1 VLLPA
6 KTAGRYQKSFTAMT
20 RLLVSVF
27 SSLALIGSG
36 WVFAESD
43 IATLESVIEKYRADV
58 VLASG
63 GSAEA
68 SPLFMSQA
76 ERRIAFAHFDV
87 LYPTRVIRSSGMAS
101 PLPAA
106 PADLGGVRFTVNE
119 RDMTVAELLDS
130 AHLMGFL
137 VVQDGKVLME
147 HYAAD
152 HGANVPWVT
161 FSVTK
166 SVTSLLIGAAVH
178 DGYIDSVADP
188 IVKYLPRL
196 AGSEY
201 GESRVQDILQM
212 ASGIAWNEDYEDP
225 ESDVARAAALNGVAL
240 TDYLAGLPRVAP
252 SGTRF
257 NYNTA
262 ESNLLGEVLRSA
274 IGMNAAPYL
283 SQKIWQPMGM
293 ESDANWL
300 LSLPEDRETGGCCI
314 SATLRDYARLGL
326 LALADGVLPDGT
338 RVLPEKWMAASTAP
352 SQAYD
357 GYGYKWWL
365 DAGGRYGAYGIFG
378 QTIAVDPKTR
388 LVIAVHS
395 NGQAASG
402 SAYGQELEA
411 ALAAISEHLRGG

>member
-1 VLLPA
+1 MPRFLILVF
-6 KTAGRYQKSFTAMT
+6 G
-20 RLLVSVF
+20 LLV
-27 SSLALIGSG
+27 LIGSG
-36 WVFAESD
+36 GVAAEGD
-43 IATLESVIEKYRADV
+43 TATLESVISKYRADV

-87 LYPTRVIRSSGMAS
+87 LFPTRVIRNSGEAS
-101 PLPAA
+101 PLP
-106 PADLGGVRFTVNE
+106 PAQVDLSSVRFTANE
-119 RDMTVAELLDS
+119 KDMTVGELLDS
-130 AHLMGFL
+130 EQMMGLL

-152 HGANVPWVT
+152 HGADVPWVT

-166 SVTSLLIGAAVH
+166 SVTSLLIGAAIH

-240 TDYLAGLPRVAP
+240 TDYLVQLPRVAP
-252 SGTRF
+252 PGTRF

-338 RVLPEKWMAASTAP
+338 RILPEGWMAASTTP
-352 SQAYD
+352 SEGYD

-365 DAGGRYGAYGIFG
+365 DADGRYGAYGIFG
-378 QTIAVDPKTR
+378 QTIAVDPKAK

-395 NGQAASG
+395 NAQAADG
-402 SAYGQELEA
+402 SAYGQKLEA

>member
-1 VLLPA
+1 MSRFLI
-6 KTAGRYQKSFTAMT
+6 SF
-20 RLLVSVF
+20 F
-27 SSLALIGSG
+27 GSLALSGAG
-36 WVFAESD
+36 WVVAESD
-43 IATLESVIEKYRADV
+43 TATLESVIAKYRADV
-58 VLASG
+58 LLASG

-87 LYPTRVIRSSGMAS
+87 LYPTRVIRGSGVPS
-101 PLPAA
+101 PLPSL
-106 PADLGGVRFTVNE
+106 PVDLSGVSFNANE
-119 RDMTVAELLDS
+119 TDMTVADLLNS
-130 AHLMGFL
+130 EHLMGLL

-152 HGANVPWVT
+152 HGADVPWVT

-166 SVTSLLIGAAVH
+166 SVTSLLVGAAIH
-178 DGYIDSVADP
+178 DGYIDSVVDP

-240 TDYLAGLPRVAP
+240 TDYLAQLPRVAP
-252 SGTRF
+252 PGARF

-338 RVLPEKWMAASTAP
+338 RVLPEGWMAASTAP
-352 SQAYD
+352 SQGYE

-365 DAGGRYGAYGIFG
+365 DADGRYGAYGIFG
-378 QTIAVDPKTR
+378 QTIAVDPKAK

-395 NGQAASG
+395 NAQTASG
-402 SAYGQELEA
+402 SGFSQELEA
-411 ALAAISEHLRGG
+411 ALAAISEHLRN

>member
-1 VLLPA
+1 MSRFLI
-6 KTAGRYQKSFTAMT
+6 SF
-20 RLLVSVF
+20 F
-27 SSLALIGSG
+27 GSLALICSG
-36 WVFAESD
+36 WVFAEGD
-43 IATLESVIEKYRADV
+43 TATLESVIAKYRADV
-58 VLASG
+58 LLASG
-63 GSAEA
+63 GTVET

-87 LYPTRVIRSSGMAS
+87 LFPTRVIRSSGEAS
-101 PLPAA
+101 PLLSA
-106 PADLGGVRFTVNE
+106 PVDLSSVRFTANE
-119 RDMTVAELLDS
+119 TDMTVGELLDS
-130 AHLMGFL
+130 EHLMGLL

-147 HYAAD
+147 HYAPD
-152 HGANVPWVT
+152 HGADVPWVT

-166 SVTSLLIGAAVH
+166 SVTSLLIGAAIH
-178 DGYIDSVADP
+178 DGYIDSVTDSV
-188 IVKYLPRL
+188 VKYLPRL

-240 TDYLAGLPRVAP
+240 TDYLAQLPRVAP
-252 SGTRF
+252 PGIRF

-326 LALADGVLPDGT
+326 FALADGVLPDGT
-338 RVLPEKWMAASTAP
+338 RVLPERWMAASTAP
-352 SQAYD
+352 SQGYE

-365 DAGGRYGAYGIFG
+365 DADGRYGAYGIFG
-378 QTIAVDPKTR
+378 QTIAVDPKAR

-402 SAYGQELEA
+402 STYGRELEA
-411 ALAAISEHLRGG
+411 ALAAISEHLRGR

>member
-1 VLLPA
+1 M
-6 KTAGRYQKSFTAMT
+6 S
-20 RLLVSVF
+20 RLLISLF
-27 SSLALIGSG
+27 GSLAFIGSG

-43 IATLESVIEKYRADV
+43 AATLESVIAKYGADV
-58 VLASG
+58 VLAAG
-63 GSAEA
+63 GSVEA

-87 LYPTRVIRSSGMAS
+87 LFPTRVIRSSGLAS
-101 PLPAA
+101 SLPTALV
-106 PADLGGVRFTVNE
+106 DLSGIRFTANE
-119 RDMTVAELLDS
+119 TDMTVGELLDS
-130 AHLMGFL
+130 EHLMGLL

-152 HGANVPWVT
+152 HGADVPWVT

-166 SVTSLLIGAAVH
+166 SVTSLLIGAAIH
-178 DGYIDSVADP
+178 DGYIDSVTDS

-240 TDYLAGLPRVAP
+240 TDYLAQLPRVAP
-252 SGTRF
+252 PGERF

-338 RVLPEKWMAASTAP
+338 RVLPAGWMAASTAP
-352 SQAYD
+352 SQGYE

-365 DAGGRYGAYGIFG
+365 DADGRYGAYGIFG
-378 QTIAVDPKTR
+378 QVIAVDPIAK

-395 NGQAASG
+395 NAQAASG
-402 SAYGQELEA
+402 SAYGLELEA
-411 ALAAISEHLRGG
+411 ALAAISEHLQGP

>member
-1 VLLPA
+1 MSRFLI
-6 KTAGRYQKSFTAMT
+6 SFFGS
-20 RLLVSVF
+20 LV
-27 SSLALIGSG
+27 LIGSG

-43 IATLESVIEKYRADV
+43 TATLESVIAKYRADV
-58 VLASG
+58 LLASG
-63 GSAEA
+63 GSVET

-87 LYPTRVIRSSGMAS
+87 LFPTRVIRSSGETS
-101 PLPAA
+101 PLPSA
-106 PADLGGVRFTVNE
+106 PDDLSSVRFTANE
-119 RDMTVAELLDS
+119 KDMTVGELLDS
-130 AHLMGFL
+130 EHLMGLL

-152 HGANVPWVT
+152 HGADVPWVT

-166 SVTSLLIGAAVH
+166 SVTSLLIGAAIH

-188 IVKYLPRL
+188 IVRYLPRL

-201 GESRVQDILQM
+201 GESRVQDILHM

-240 TDYLAGLPRVAP
+240 TDYLAQLPRVAP
-252 SGTRF
+252 PGTRF

-274 IGMNAAPYL
+274 LGMNAAPYL
-283 SQKIWQPMGM
+283 SQKIWRPMGM

-338 RVLPEKWMAASTAP
+338 RVLPEGWMAASTTP
-352 SQAYD
+352 SQGYE

-365 DAGGRYGAYGIFG
+365 DADGRYGAYGIFG
-378 QTIAVDPKTR
+378 QVIAVDPKAK
-388 LVIAVHS
+388 LVVAVHS
-395 NGQAASG
+395 NAQAASG
-402 SAYGQELEA
+402 SAYSKELEA
-411 ALAAISEHLRGG
+411 ALAAISAQLRQ

>member
-1 VLLPA
+1 MSRFLI
-6 KTAGRYQKSFTAMT
+6 SF
-20 RLLVSVF
+20 F
-27 SSLALIGSG
+27 GSLALIGSG
-36 WVFAESD
+36 WAFAESD
-43 IATLESVIEKYRADV
+43 TATLESVIAKYRADV
-58 VLASG
+58 LLASG
-63 GSAEA
+63 GSVET

-87 LYPTRVIRSSGMAS
+87 LFPTRVIRSSGEAS
-101 PLPAA
+101 PLPSA
-106 PADLGGVRFTVNE
+106 PVDLSSVRFTANE
-119 RDMTVAELLDS
+119 TDMTVGELLDS
-130 AHLMGFL
+130 EHLMGLL

-147 HYAAD
+147 HYAPD
-152 HGANVPWVT
+152 HGAEVPWVT

-166 SVTSLLIGAAVH
+166 SVTSLLIGAALH
-178 DGYIDSVADP
+178 DGYIDSVTDP

-196 AGSEY
+196 AGSDY
-201 GESRVQDILQM
+201 GESSVQDILQM

-240 TDYLAGLPRVAP
+240 TDYLAQLPRVAP
-252 SGTRF
+252 PGTRF

-274 IGMNAAPYL
+274 LGMNAAPYL

-293 ESDANWL
+293 ESDATWL

-338 RVLPEKWMAASTAP
+338 RVLPEGWMAASTTP
-352 SQAYD
+352 SRGYE

-365 DAGGRYGAYGIFG
+365 DAAGRYGAYGIFG
-378 QTIAVDPKTR
+378 QVISVDPEAK

-395 NGQAASG
+395 NAPAASG
-402 SAYGQELEA
+402 SAYSQELEA
-411 ALAAISEHLRGG
+411 ALAAISAHLRGH

>member
-1 VLLPA
+1 MSRFLIIFF
-6 KTAGRYQKSFTAMT
+6 GSM
-20 RLLVSVF
+20 
-27 SSLALIGSG
+27 ALIGSG
-36 WVFAESD
+36 WAFADSD
-43 IATLESVIEKYRADV
+43 TATLESVIAKYRADV
-58 VLASG
+58 LLASG
-63 GSAEA
+63 GSVET
-68 SPLFMSQA
+68 SPLFMSQP
-76 ERRIAFAHFDV
+76 ERRIAFAHFD
-87 LYPTRVIRSSGMAS
+87 LLFPTRVIRSSGVAS
-101 PLPAA
+101 SLPAA
-106 PADLGGVRFTVNE
+106 PVDLSGVRFTANE
-119 RDMTVAELLDS
+119 TEMTVGELLNS
-130 AHLMGFL
+130 EHLMGLL

-147 HYAAD
+147 HYAPD
-152 HGANVPWVT
+152 HGADVPWVT

-166 SVTSLLIGAAVH
+166 SVTSLLIGAAIH
-178 DGYIDSVADP
+178 DGYIDSVTDP

-240 TDYLAGLPRVAP
+240 TDYLAQLPRVAP
-252 SGTRF
+252 PGTRF

-274 IGMNAAPYL
+274 LGMNAAPYL

-338 RVLPEKWMAASTAP
+338 RVLPKGWMAASTMP
-352 SQAYD
+352 SQGYE

-365 DAGGRYGAYGIFG
+365 DADGRYGAYGIFG
-378 QTIAVDPKTR
+378 QTIAVDPTGK

-395 NGQAASG
+395 NAQAASG
-402 SAYGQELEA
+402 SAYSQELDA
-411 ALAAISEHLRGG
+411 ALAAISEHLR

>member
-1 VLLPA
+1 MPRFLILVF
-6 KTAGRYQKSFTAMT
+6 G
-20 RLLVSVF
+20 LLV
-27 SSLALIGSG
+27 LIGSG
-36 WVFAESD
+36 GVAAEGD
-43 IATLESVIEKYRADV
+43 TATLESVISKYRADV

-87 LYPTRVIRSSGMAS
+87 LFPTRVIRNSGEAS
-101 PLPAA
+101 PLP
-106 PADLGGVRFTVNE
+106 PAQVDLSSVRFTANE
-119 RDMTVAELLDS
+119 KDMTVGELLDS
-130 AHLMGFL
+130 EQMMGLL

-152 HGANVPWVT
+152 HGADVPWVT

-166 SVTSLLIGAAVH
+166 SVTSLLIGAAIH

-240 TDYLAGLPRVAP
+240 TDYLVQLPRVAP
-252 SGTRF
+252 PGTRF

-326 LALADGVLPDGT
+326 FALADGVLPDGT
-338 RVLPEKWMAASTAP
+338 RILPEGWMAASTTP
-352 SQAYD
+352 SEGYV

-365 DAGGRYGAYGIFG
+365 DADGRYGAYGIFG
-378 QTIAVDPKTR
+378 QTIAVDPKAK

-395 NGQAASG
+395 NAQAADG
-402 SAYGQELEA
+402 SAYGQKLEA

>member
-1 VLLPA
+1 MPRFLI
-6 KTAGRYQKSFTAMT
+6 SF
-20 RLLVSVF
+20 F
-27 SSLALIGSG
+27 GSLALIGSG

-43 IATLESVIEKYRADV
+43 TATLESVIEKYRADV
-58 VLASG
+58 VLESG

-87 LYPTRVIRSSGMAS
+87 LYPTRVIRGSGVAS
-101 PLPAA
+101 PLPGAA
-106 PADLGGVRFTVNE
+106 VDLSGVSFNANE
-119 RDMTVAELLDS
+119 TDMTVADLLES
-130 AHLMGFL
+130 EYLMGLL
-137 VVQDGKVLME
+137 VVQGGKVLME

-152 HGANVPWVT
+152 HGADVPWVT

-166 SVTSLLIGAAVH
+166 SVTSLLIGAAIH
-178 DGYIDSVADP
+178 EGYIDSVADP

-212 ASGIAWNEDYEDP
+212 ASGIAWNEDYEDS

-240 TDYLAGLPRVAP
+240 TDYLAQLPRVAP
-252 SGTRF
+252 PGTRF
-257 NYNTA
+257 NYNTV

-293 ESDANWL
+293 QSDANWL

-338 RVLPEKWMAASTAP
+338 RILPEGWMAASTAP
-352 SQAYD
+352 SQGYE

-365 DAGGRYGAYGIFG
+365 DADGRYGAYGIFG
-378 QTIAVDPKTR
+378 QTIAIDPEAQ

-395 NGQAASG
+395 NAQAASG

-411 ALAAISEHLRGG
+411 ALAAISEHLRGR

>member
-1 VLLPA
+1 MPRFLISVF
-6 KTAGRYQKSFTAMT
+6 G
-20 RLLVSVF
+20 LLV
-27 SSLALIGSG
+27 LIDSG
-36 WVFAESD
+36 GVAAEGD
-43 IATLESVIEKYRADV
+43 TATLESVISKYRADV

-87 LYPTRVIRSSGMAS
+87 LFPTRVIRNSGEAS
-101 PLPAA
+101 PLP
-106 PADLGGVRFTVNE
+106 PAQVDLSSVRFTANE
-119 RDMTVAELLDS
+119 KDMTVGELLDS
-130 AHLMGFL
+130 EQMMGLL

-152 HGANVPWVT
+152 HGADVPWVT

-166 SVTSLLIGAAVH
+166 SVTSLLIGAAIH

-240 TDYLAGLPRVAP
+240 TDYLVQLPRVAP
-252 SGTRF
+252 PGTRF

-326 LALADGVLPDGT
+326 FALADGVLPDGT
-338 RVLPEKWMAASTAP
+338 RILPEGWMAASTTP
-352 SQAYD
+352 SEGYV

-365 DAGGRYGAYGIFG
+365 DADGRYGAYGIFG
-378 QTIAVDPKTR
+378 QTIAVDPKAK

-395 NGQAASG
+395 NAQAADG
-402 SAYGQELEA
+402 SVYGQKLEA

>member
-1 VLLPA
+1 MPRFLI
-6 KTAGRYQKSFTAMT
+6 SF
-20 RLLVSVF
+20 F
-27 SSLALIGSG
+27 GSLALIGSG
-36 WVFAESD
+36 WVLAESD
-43 IATLESVIEKYRADV
+43 TATLESVIAKYRADV
-58 VLASG
+58 LLASG
-63 GSAEA
+63 GSVET

-87 LYPTRVIRSSGMAS
+87 LFPTRVIRSSGEAS
-101 PLPAA
+101 PLPSA
-106 PADLGGVRFTVNE
+106 PVDLSSVRFTANE
-119 RDMTVAELLDS
+119 TDMALGELLDS
-130 AHLMGFL
+130 EHLMGLL
-137 VVQDGKVLME
+137 VVQYGKVLME

-152 HGANVPWVT
+152 HGVDVPWVT

-166 SVTSLLIGAAVH
+166 SVTSLLIGTAIH

-225 ESDVARAAALNGVAL
+225 QSDVARAAALNGVVL
-240 TDYLAGLPRVAP
+240 TDYLAQLPRVASP
-252 SGTRF
+252 GTRF

-326 LALADGVLPDGT
+326 LALSDGVLPDGT
-338 RVLPEKWMAASTAP
+338 RVLPEDWMAASTAP
-352 SQAYD
+352 SQGYE

-365 DAGGRYGAYGIFG
+365 DEDGRYGAYGIFG
-378 QTIAVDPKTR
+378 QTIAVDPKAK

-395 NGQAASG
+395 NAEAASG

-411 ALAAISEHLRGG
+411 ALAAISEHLRDR

>member
-1 VLLPA
+1 MPRFLI
-6 KTAGRYQKSFTAMT
+6 SF
-20 RLLVSVF
+20 F
-27 SSLALIGSG
+27 GSLALIGSG

-43 IATLESVIEKYRADV
+43 TATLESVIEKYRADV
-58 VLASG
+58 VLESG

-68 SPLFMSQA
+68 SPLFMGQA

-87 LYPTRVIRSSGMAS
+87 LYPTRVIRGSGVAS
-101 PLPAA
+101 PLPGAA
-106 PADLGGVRFTVNE
+106 VDLSGVSFNANE
-119 RDMTVAELLDS
+119 TDMTVADLLES
-130 AHLMGFL
+130 EHLMGLL

-152 HGANVPWVT
+152 HGADVPWVT

-166 SVTSLLIGAAVH
+166 SVTSLLIGAAIH
-178 DGYIDSVADP
+178 EGYIDSVADP

-212 ASGIAWNEDYEDP
+212 ASGIAWNEDYEDS

-240 TDYLAGLPRVAP
+240 TDYLAQLPRVAP
-252 SGTRF
+252 PGTRF

-326 LALADGVLPDGT
+326 FALADGVLPDGT
-338 RVLPEKWMAASTAP
+338 RILPEGWMAASTTP
-352 SQAYD
+352 SEGYD

-365 DAGGRYGAYGIFG
+365 DVDGRYGAYGIFG
-378 QTIAVDPKTR
+378 QTIAVDPKAK

-395 NGQAASG
+395 NAQAADG
-402 SAYGQELEA
+402 SAYGQKLEA

>member
-1 VLLPA
+1 MPRFLILVF
-6 KTAGRYQKSFTAMT
+6 G
-20 RLLVSVF
+20 LLV
-27 SSLALIGSG
+27 LIGSG
-36 WVFAESD
+36 GVAAEGD
-43 IATLESVIEKYRADV
+43 TATLESVISKYRADV

-87 LYPTRVIRSSGMAS
+87 LFPTRVIRNSGEAS
-101 PLPAA
+101 PLP
-106 PADLGGVRFTVNE
+106 PAQVDLSSVRFTANE
-119 RDMTVAELLDS
+119 KDMAVGELLDS
-130 AHLMGFL
+130 EQMMGLL

-152 HGANVPWVT
+152 HGADVPWVT

-166 SVTSLLIGAAVH
+166 SVTSLLIGAAIH

-240 TDYLAGLPRVAP
+240 ADYLVQLPRVAP
-252 SGTRF
+252 PGTRF

-326 LALADGVLPDGT
+326 FALADGVLPDGT
-338 RVLPEKWMAASTAP
+338 RILPEGWMAASTTP
-352 SQAYD
+352 SEGYD

-365 DAGGRYGAYGIFG
+365 DADGRYGAYGIFG
-378 QTIAVDPKTR
+378 QTIAVDPKAK

-395 NGQAASG
+395 NAQAADG
-402 SAYGQELEA
+402 SAYGQKLEA

>member
-1 VLLPA
+1 MSRFLI
-6 KTAGRYQKSFTAMT
+6 SF
-20 RLLVSVF
+20 F
-27 SSLALIGSG
+27 GSLALICSG
-36 WVFAESD
+36 WVFAEGD
-43 IATLESVIEKYRADV
+43 TATLESVIAKYRADV
-58 VLASG
+58 LLASG
-63 GSAEA
+63 GTVET

-87 LYPTRVIRSSGMAS
+87 LFPTRVIRSSGEAS
-101 PLPAA
+101 PLPSA
-106 PADLGGVRFTVNE
+106 PVDLSSVRFTANE
-119 RDMTVAELLDS
+119 TGMTVGELLDS
-130 AHLMGFL
+130 EHLMGLL

-147 HYAAD
+147 HYAPD
-152 HGANVPWVT
+152 HGADVPWVT

-166 SVTSLLIGAAVH
+166 SVTSLLIGAAIH
-178 DGYIDSVADP
+178 DGYIDSVTDSV
-188 IVKYLPRL
+188 VKYLPRL

-212 ASGIAWNEDYEDP
+212 ASGIAWNEDYENP

-240 TDYLAGLPRVAP
+240 TDYLAQLPRVAP
-252 SGTRF
+252 PGIRF

-326 LALADGVLPDGT
+326 FALADGVLPDGT
-338 RVLPEKWMAASTAP
+338 RVLPERWMAASTAP
-352 SQAYD
+352 SQGYE

-365 DAGGRYGAYGIFG
+365 DADGRYGAYGIFG
-378 QTIAVDPKTR
+378 QTIAVDPKAR

-402 SAYGQELEA
+402 STYGRELEA
-411 ALAAISEHLRGG
+411 ALAAISEHLRGR

>member
-1 VLLPA
+1 MSRFLI
-6 KTAGRYQKSFTAMT
+6 SF
-20 RLLVSVF
+20 F
-27 SSLALIGSG
+27 GSLALICSG
-36 WVFAESD
+36 WVFAEGD
-43 IATLESVIEKYRADV
+43 TATLESVIAKYRADV
-58 VLASG
+58 LLASG
-63 GSAEA
+63 GTVET

-87 LYPTRVIRSSGMAS
+87 LFPTRVIRSSGEAS
-101 PLPAA
+101 PLLSA
-106 PADLGGVRFTVNE
+106 PVDLSSVRFTANE
-119 RDMTVAELLDS
+119 TDMTVGELLDS
-130 AHLMGFL
+130 EHLMGLL

-147 HYAAD
+147 HYAPD
-152 HGANVPWVT
+152 HGADVPWVT

-166 SVTSLLIGAAVH
+166 SVTSLLIGAAIH
-178 DGYIDSVADP
+178 DGYIDSVTDSV
-188 IVKYLPRL
+188 VKYLPRL

-212 ASGIAWNEDYEDP
+212 ASGIAWNEDYENP

-240 TDYLAGLPRVAP
+240 TDYLAQLPRVAP
-252 SGTRF
+252 PGIRF

-326 LALADGVLPDGT
+326 FALADGVLPDGT
-338 RVLPEKWMAASTAP
+338 RVLPERWMAASTAP
-352 SQAYD
+352 SQGYE

-365 DAGGRYGAYGIFG
+365 DADGRYGAYGIFG
-378 QTIAVDPKTR
+378 QTIAVDPKAR

-402 SAYGQELEA
+402 SIYGRELEA
-411 ALAAISEHLRGG
+411 ALAAISEHLRGR

>member
-1 VLLPA
+1 MPRFLILVF
-6 KTAGRYQKSFTAMT
+6 G
-20 RLLVSVF
+20 LLV
-27 SSLALIGSG
+27 LIGSG
-36 WVFAESD
+36 GVAAEGD
-43 IATLESVIEKYRADV
+43 TATLESVISKYRADV

-87 LYPTRVIRSSGMAS
+87 LFPTRVIRNSGEAS
-101 PLPAA
+101 PLP
-106 PADLGGVRFTVNE
+106 PAQVDLSSVRFTANE
-119 RDMTVAELLDS
+119 KDMTVGELLDS
-130 AHLMGFL
+130 EQMMGLL

-152 HGANVPWVT
+152 HGADVPWVT

-166 SVTSLLIGAAVH
+166 SVTSLLIGAAIH

-240 TDYLAGLPRVAP
+240 TDYLVQLPRVAP
-252 SGTRF
+252 PGTRF

-326 LALADGVLPDGT
+326 FALADGVLPDGT
-338 RVLPEKWMAASTAP
+338 RILPEGWMAASTTP
-352 SQAYD
+352 SEGYD

-365 DAGGRYGAYGIFG
+365 DADGRYGAYGIFG
-378 QTIAVDPKTR
+378 QTIAVDPKAK

-395 NGQAASG
+395 NAQAADG
-402 SAYGQELEA
+402 SAYGQKLEA
-411 ALAAISEHLRGG
+411 ARAAISEHLRGG

>member
-1 VLLPA
+1 MPRFLI
-6 KTAGRYQKSFTAMT
+6 SF
-20 RLLVSVF
+20 F
-27 SSLALIGSG
+27 GSLALVGSG

-43 IATLESVIEKYRADV
+43 TATLESVIEKYRADM
-58 VLASG
+58 VLESG

-87 LYPTRVIRSSGMAS
+87 LYPTRVIRGSGVAS
-101 PLPAA
+101 PLPSAA
-106 PADLGGVRFTVNE
+106 VDLSGVSFNANE
-119 RDMTVAELLDS
+119 TDMTVADLLES
-130 AHLMGFL
+130 EYLMGLL

-152 HGANVPWVT
+152 HGADVPWVT

-166 SVTSLLIGAAVH
+166 SVTSLLIGAAIH
-178 DGYIDSVADP
+178 EGYIDSVADP

-240 TDYLAGLPRVAP
+240 TDYLAQLPRVAP
-252 SGTRF
+252 PGTRF

-283 SQKIWQPMGM
+283 SKKIWQPMGM

-338 RVLPEKWMAASTAP
+338 RILPEGWMAASTAP
-352 SQAYD
+352 SQGYE

-365 DAGGRYGAYGIFG
+365 DADGRYGAYGIFG
-378 QTIAVDPKTR
+378 QTIAIDPKAQ

-395 NGQAASG
+395 NAQAASG
-402 SAYGQELEA
+402 SADGQELEA
-411 ALAAISEHLRGG
+411 ALAAISERLRGG

>member
-1 VLLPA
+1 MSRFLINFF
-6 KTAGRYQKSFTAMT
+6 GSM
-20 RLLVSVF
+20 
-27 SSLALIGSG
+27 ALIGSG
-36 WVFAESD
+36 WAFADSD
-43 IATLESVIEKYRADV
+43 TATLESVIAKYRADV
-58 VLASG
+58 LLASG
-63 GSAEA
+63 GSVET
-68 SPLFMSQA
+68 SPLFMSQP
-76 ERRIAFAHFDV
+76 ERRIAFAHFD
-87 LYPTRVIRSSGMAS
+87 LLFPTRVIRSSGVAS
-101 PLPAA
+101 SLPAA
-106 PADLGGVRFTVNE
+106 PVDLSGVRFTANE
-119 RDMTVAELLDS
+119 TEMTVGELLNS
-130 AHLMGFL
+130 EHLMGLL

-147 HYAAD
+147 HYAPD
-152 HGANVPWVT
+152 HGADVPWVT

-166 SVTSLLIGAAVH
+166 SVTSLLIGAAIH
-178 DGYIDSVADP
+178 DGYIDSVTDP

-240 TDYLAGLPRVAP
+240 TDYLAQLPRVAP
-252 SGTRF
+252 PGTRF

-274 IGMNAAPYL
+274 LGMNAAPYL

-338 RVLPEKWMAASTAP
+338 RVLPKGWMAASTMP
-352 SQAYD
+352 SQGYE

-365 DAGGRYGAYGIFG
+365 DADGRYGAYGIFG
-378 QTIAVDPKTR
+378 QTIAVDPTGK

-395 NGQAASG
+395 NAQAASG
-402 SAYGQELEA
+402 SAYSQELDA
-411 ALAAISEHLRGG
+411 ALAAISEHLR

>member
-1 VLLPA
+1 MPRFLI
-6 KTAGRYQKSFTAMT
+6 SFFA
-20 RLLVSVF
+20 
-27 SSLALIGSG
+27 SLALIGSG

-43 IATLESVIEKYRADV
+43 TATLESVIAKYRADV
-58 VLASG
+58 LLASG
-63 GSAEA
+63 GSVET

-87 LYPTRVIRSSGMAS
+87 LFPTRVIRSSGEAS
-101 PLPAA
+101 PLPSA
-106 PADLGGVRFTVNE
+106 PVDLSSVRFTANE
-119 RDMTVAELLDS
+119 KDMALGELLDGE
-130 AHLMGFL
+130 HLMGLL

-152 HGANVPWVT
+152 HGVDVPWVT

-166 SVTSLLIGAAVH
+166 SVTSLLIGAAIH
-178 DGYIDSVADP
+178 DGYIDSVTDP

-201 GESRVQDILQM
+201 GESSVQDILQM

-240 TDYLAGLPRVAP
+240 TDYLAQLPRVAP
-252 SGTRF
+252 PGTRF

-293 ESDANWL
+293 ESDATWL

-338 RVLPEKWMAASTAP
+338 RVLPEEWMAASTTP
-352 SQAYD
+352 SQGYE

-365 DAGGRYGAYGIFG
+365 DEDGRYGAYGIFG
-378 QTIAVDPKTR
+378 QTIAVDPKAK

-395 NGQAASG
+395 NAQAASG

-411 ALAAISEHLRGG
+411 ALAAISEHLR

>member
-1 VLLPA
+1 MSRFLI
-6 KTAGRYQKSFTAMT
+6 SF
-20 RLLVSVF
+20 F
-27 SSLALIGSG
+27 GSLALICSG
-36 WVFAESD
+36 WVFAEGD
-43 IATLESVIEKYRADV
+43 TATLESVIAKYRADV
-58 VLASG
+58 LLASG
-63 GSAEA
+63 GTVET

-87 LYPTRVIRSSGMAS
+87 LFPTRVIRSSGEAS
-101 PLPAA
+101 PLLSVPV
-106 PADLGGVRFTVNE
+106 DLSSVRFTANE
-119 RDMTVAELLDS
+119 TDMTVGELLDS
-130 AHLMGFL
+130 EHLMGLL

-147 HYAAD
+147 HYAPD
-152 HGANVPWVT
+152 HGADVPWVT

-166 SVTSLLIGAAVH
+166 SVTSLLIGAAIH
-178 DGYIDSVADP
+178 DGYIDSVTDSV
-188 IVKYLPRL
+188 VKYLPRL

-212 ASGIAWNEDYEDP
+212 ASGIAWNEDYENP

-240 TDYLAGLPRVAP
+240 TDYLAQLPRVAP
-252 SGTRF
+252 PGIRF

-326 LALADGVLPDGT
+326 FALADGVLPDGT
-338 RVLPEKWMAASTAP
+338 RVLPERWMAASTAP
-352 SQAYD
+352 SQGYE

-365 DAGGRYGAYGIFG
+365 DADGRYGAYGIFG
-378 QTIAVDPKTR
+378 QTIAVDPKAR

-402 SAYGQELEA
+402 SIYGRELEA
-411 ALAAISEHLRGG
+411 ALAAISEHLRGR

>member
-1 VLLPA
+1 MSRFLI
-6 KTAGRYQKSFTAMT
+6 SFFGS
-20 RLLVSVF
+20 LV
-27 SSLALIGSG
+27 LIGSG

-43 IATLESVIEKYRADV
+43 TAALESVIAKYRADV
-58 VLASG
+58 LLASG
-63 GSAEA
+63 GSVET

-87 LYPTRVIRSSGMAS
+87 LFPTRVIRSSGETS
-101 PLPAA
+101 PLPSA
-106 PADLGGVRFTVNE
+106 PDDLSSVRFTANE
-119 RDMTVAELLDS
+119 KDMTVGELLDS
-130 AHLMGFL
+130 EHLMGLL

-152 HGANVPWVT
+152 HGADVPWVT

-166 SVTSLLIGAAVH
+166 SVTSLLIGAAIH

-188 IVKYLPRL
+188 IVRYLPRL

-201 GESRVQDILQM
+201 GESRVQDILHM

-240 TDYLAGLPRVAP
+240 TDYLAQLPRVAP
-252 SGTRF
+252 PGTRF

-274 IGMNAAPYL
+274 LGMNAAPYL

-338 RVLPEKWMAASTAP
+338 RVLPEGWMAASTTP
-352 SQAYD
+352 SQGYE

-365 DAGGRYGAYGIFG
+365 DADGRYGAYGIFG
-378 QTIAVDPKTR
+378 QVIAVDPKAK
-388 LVIAVHS
+388 LVVAVHS
-395 NGQAASG
+395 NAQAASG
-402 SAYGQELEA
+402 SAYSKELEA
-411 ALAAISEHLRGG
+411 ALAAISAQLRQ

>member
-1 VLLPA
+1 MPRFLI
-6 KTAGRYQKSFTAMT
+6 
-20 RLLVSVF
+20 SVF
-27 SSLALIGSG
+27 GLLALIGSG

-43 IATLESVIEKYRADV
+43 TATLESVIEKYRADV
-58 VLASG
+58 VLESG

-87 LYPTRVIRSSGMAS
+87 LYPTRVIRGSGVASS
-101 PLPAA
+101 LPSAA
-106 PADLGGVRFTVNE
+106 VDLSGVSFNANE
-119 RDMTVAELLDS
+119 TDMTVADLLES
-130 AHLMGFL
+130 EHLMGLL

-152 HGANVPWVT
+152 HGADVPWVT

-166 SVTSLLIGAAVH
+166 SVTSLLIGAAIH
-178 DGYIDSVADP
+178 EGYIDSVADP

-225 ESDVARAAALNGVAL
+225 ESDVALAATLNGVAL
-240 TDYLAGLPRVAP
+240 TDYLAQLPRVAP
-252 SGTRF
+252 PGTRF

-326 LALADGVLPDGT
+326 LALADGVLHDGT
-338 RVLPEKWMAASTAP
+338 RILPEGWMAASTAP
-352 SQAYD
+352 SQGYE

-365 DAGGRYGAYGIFG
+365 DADGRYGAYGIFG
-378 QTIAVDPKTR
+378 QTIAIDPKAQ
-388 LVIAVHS
+388 LVIAAHS
-395 NGQAASG
+395 NAQAASG

-411 ALAAISEHLRGG
+411 ALAAISERLRGG

>member
-1 VLLPA
+1 VRLPA
-6 KTAGRYQKSFTAMT
+6 KTAGRYKKGVLAMP
-20 RLLVSVF
+20 RFLISVFGLLV
-27 SSLALIGSG
+27 LIGSG

-43 IATLESVIEKYRADV
+43 TATLESVIAKYRADV
-58 VLASG
+58 LLASG
-63 GSAEA
+63 GSVET

-87 LYPTRVIRSSGMAS
+87 LFPTRVIRSSGEAS
-101 PLPAA
+101 PLPSA
-106 PADLGGVRFTVNE
+106 PVDLSSVRFTANE
-119 RDMTVAELLDS
+119 KDMALGELFDS
-130 AHLMGFL
+130 EHLMGLL

-147 HYAAD
+147 HYAPD
-152 HGANVPWVT
+152 HGAEVPWVT

-166 SVTSLLIGAAVH
+166 SVTSLLIGVAIH
-178 DGYIDSVADP
+178 DGYIDSVTDP

-201 GESRVQDILQM
+201 GESSVQDILQM

-240 TDYLAGLPRVAP
+240 TDYLAQLPRVASP
-252 SGTRF
+252 GTRF

-338 RVLPEKWMAASTAP
+338 RVLPEEWMAASTTP
-352 SQAYD
+352 SQGYE

-365 DAGGRYGAYGIFG
+365 DEDGRYGAYGIFG
-378 QTIAVDPKTR
+378 QTIAVDPKAK

-395 NGQAASG
+395 NAQAASG
-402 SAYGQELEA
+402 SAYSQELEA
-411 ALAAISEHLRGG
+411 ALAAISEHLR